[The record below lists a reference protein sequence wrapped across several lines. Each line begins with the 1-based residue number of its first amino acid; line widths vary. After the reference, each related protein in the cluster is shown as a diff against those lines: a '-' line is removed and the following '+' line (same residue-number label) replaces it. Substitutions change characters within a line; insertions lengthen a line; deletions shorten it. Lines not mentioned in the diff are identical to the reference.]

1 MAMQTKKRNDVNSL
15 LADLGVLELPDGV
28 IIPSSETSA
37 ASESEDP
44 YAKWLTPQSES
55 LDKLQEQ

>member
-1 MAMQTKKRNDVNSL
+1 MQTKKRNDVDSL
-15 LADLGVLELPDGV
+15 LADLGVLEMPDGV
-28 IIPSSETSA
+28 ILPESESMA

-55 LDKLQEQ
+55 SEEN

>member
-1 MAMQTKKRNDVNSL
+1 MAMQTKKRNDVDSL
-15 LADLGVLELPDGV
+15 LADLGVLEMPDGV
-28 IIPSSETSA
+28 VIPGSESMA

-55 LDKLQEQ
+55 LKQED